1 MPIFEIEKD
10 DLLGLD
16 DGLLEELIARLC
28 EAEIAAKSHAV
39 SSVRWG
45 GSLTAADG
53 GVDVRV
59 TVKDPTFVGDFI
71 RRRDTE
77 AV

>member
-16 DGLLEELIARLC
+16 DGQLEELIARLC
-28 EAEIAAKSHAV
+28 EAEIAAKKQAI

-45 GSLTAADG
+45 GSLTAADS
-53 GVDVRV
+53 GVDIRVVCPHRVVRC
-59 TVKDPTFVGDFI
+59 
-71 RRRDTE
+71 E
-77 AV
+77 C